1 MSRMPD
7 DDFFIRRF
15 ARARDRGDR
24 DAALEIWREACVRK
38 FDLVAGLI
46 RGFTFPGGQPLQPDD
61 RDDAQTECMTRI
73 LDMGHNFRG
82 HSGAEFRAA
91 IKRAVW
97 YGCMDVGREVL
108 AYEQHIGGSLDQR
121 YEDGD
126 GGVFDAIVERYLSER
141 EQLAA
146 DVAEGAEE
154 MAHFAELFDWA
165 IDQVENE
172 NHRVVLELS
181 FRERLSGEEIADRLG
196 ISIDNV
202 YQRRSRGLKK
212 VEEILRDHRP

>member
-1 MSRMPD
+1 MPD

-15 ARARDRGDR
+15 ARERDRD
-24 DAALEIWREACVRK
+24 DMPVALELWEEACVRK
-38 FDLVAGLI
+38 FDFVEGMI
-46 RGFTFPGGQPLQPDD
+46 RGFRFPGGQPLPPAD
-61 RDDAQTECMTRI
+61 REDAQTECMTRI

-82 HSGAEFRAA
+82 RSGAEFRAA

-108 AYEQHIGGSLDQR
+108 SYEEHIGGSLDER
-121 YEDGD
+121 FEDGD
-126 GGVFDAIVERYLSER
+126 GGVFDAVVERYLAER
-141 EQLAA
+141 QELAA

-165 IDQVENE
+165 IDQVEND

-181 FRERLSGEEIADRLG
+181 FRERLNGEEIADRLG

-202 YQRRSRGLKK
+202 YQRRSRGVTK
-212 VEEILRDHRP
+212 VKEILRDHRP